1 MTNEQSKAG
10 ASFSRSVH
18 LSFRKP
24 AETATTMFRRMVLV
38 MASLLAPVWAEG
50 QGVTDSLTVDECVV
64 LARQAAPAVRA
75 AGLEAAAARGDST
88 AAAVN
93 HRPAVSVL
101 AGAWVAPDGFYDP
114 TITNLGEYEL
124 KLSLDWTATDGGRLA
139 RARRRGELDLRAADQ
154 RAAAEMRDAG
164 LDAARLAIRALRMQ
178 REVLAQERTL

>member
-75 AGLEAAAARGDST
+75 AGQEAAAARGDST

-101 AGAWVAPDGFYDP
+101 AGAWVAPMASRPDDHEP
-114 TITNLGEYEL
+114 RRAEL
-124 KLSLDWTATDGGRLA
+124 KLNLMDRDDGGRLA
-139 RARRRGELDLRAADQ
+139 RARRRGELDL
-154 RAAAEMRDAG
+154 
-164 LDAARLAIRALRMQ
+164 ARRISAPRRSA
-178 REVLAQERTL
+178 

>member
-64 LARQAAPAVRA
+64 LARQAAP
-75 AGLEAAAARGDST
+75 AARGDST